1 MSKILKHI
9 IKNTD
14 VKLISGSDDIVISGI
29 SFNSQKTK
37 KGDLFVAVKG
47 TNTDG
52 HNYVFDAISKGAVAV
67 LTDNNYKTN
76 LQKITVLNSE
86 DTSAALALIA
96 KNFYNNPS
104 EKLKLIAL
112 VGTNGKTTTATLL
125 HRLILKFGHKAGL
138 ISTVKNYINE
148 NEIDAEYTTPDVLT
162 FNKLLCQMLDAGCE
176 YCIAEVSSH
185 AIHQNRI
192 KGLKF
197 AGGIF
202 TNITHDHLDYHK
214 TFTEYLKVKK
224 QFFDNLPENAFAL
237 VNIDDKNGKI
247 ILQNTKAKKYTYALK
262 NFADFKGKIIEM
274 HFDGTLMS
282 VNDIEFWSLLTGKF
296 NAYNITAVYA
306 ASVLSGFESQE
317 ILQIL
322 SSMKPVKGRFDTL
335 NINGITAIID
345 YAHTP
350 DALENVLKTI
360 NEIKKTEQNLITL
373 VGAGGNRDKSKR
385 PLMAKIA
392 VKKSDKVILTSDNP
406 RDENPEDILS
416 DMLKGVN
423 NSDRKKAIKITDR
436 KEAMRVAVLMAQKG
450 DIILVAGK
458 GHEDYQIIKGVKYH
472 FDDKETMTE
481 ILNRL

>member
-47 TNTDG
+47 TNTNG

-138 ISTVKNYINE
+138 ISTVKNYIND